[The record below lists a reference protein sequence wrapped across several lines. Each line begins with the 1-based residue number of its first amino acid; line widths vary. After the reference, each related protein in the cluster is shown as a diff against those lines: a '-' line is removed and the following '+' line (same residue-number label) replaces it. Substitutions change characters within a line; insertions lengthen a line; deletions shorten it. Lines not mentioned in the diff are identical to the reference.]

1 MPLRLIKE
9 PVVLQM
15 IMNQKLKLAFTSIE
29 CFYCKEYFQAIDLVK
44 AALEKRFIQKN
55 FLIAQKIEKCL

>member
-1 MPLRLIKE
+1 
-9 PVVLQM
+9 M
-15 IMNQKLKLAFTSIE
+15 IMNQKLKLAQHTFTSIE